1 MGECGGGGGG
11 GGGAAFDTIAEV
23 IADLKAKETRTM
35 FTQTTTP
42 EANKMEESLLCA
54 CRRCD

>member
-1 MGECGGGGGG
+1 MSVVLGGERGET
-11 GGGAAFDTIAEV
+11 AFDTIAEV
-23 IADLKAKETRTM
+23 IADLKAKEIRTM

-54 CRRCD
+54 RRRCD